1 MKISLSYSTETKGD
15 QRLGILLINEIRS
28 DADPL
33 KDGQFV
39 GAETDFSLK
48 FLGAE
53 KLDMRYDA
61 MPENR
66 GIDASSRI
74 FSLLLESPRF
84 NGLSVSMN

>member
-1 MKISLSYSTETKGD
+1 MKISLLYSTETKGD

-28 DADPL
+28 GADCESS
-33 KDGQFV
+33 GQFV

-74 FSLLLESPRF
+74 FSRLLESLRF
-84 NGLSVSMN
+84 NDLSVSTN